1 MTYAQFGLIQ
11 AADFNTL
18 VGGNPTTTANTLNA
32 TWATGGGAAGY
43 GQPALAN
50 VTAGQSVAATSQ
62 WSSLVSN
69 TASAATHQGS
79 SITSVSAPVA
89 GGTITF
95 LSAIPTNL
103 QTIYTN
109 RLNAATQG
117 STGSNTV
124 TYNANAS
131 AGGTPWSQAL
141 TFTHTAT
148 FANGDAARYFFN
160 SGGQLKLTFT
170 QVDGPAGSMA
180 NGYNTLCSAIGTLVF
195 SAPSSGT
202 ITVAGL
208 SYSGFTKVGGTG
220 SPSPYLTNTG
230 YYALTTS
237 NANVFLQ
244 TTGTPAGYTTSFI
257 NVLVKSNGTQGSN
270 SDAGSVITI
279 YSVWDE
285 VPNGLAVNANSST
298 TLTATYPETTNLAN
312 TWGTITLAGTVTGS

>member
-1 MTYAQFGLIQ
+1 MSYAQFASID
-11 AADFNTL
+11 ASDFNTL
-18 VGGNPTTTANTLNA
+18 VGGNPTTTSGTLNA
-32 TWATGGGAAGY
+32 VWATGGGAFGY
-43 GQPALAN
+43 GQTALAN
-50 VTAGQSVAATSQ
+50 VTVGQTVAATGQ
-62 WSSLVSN
+62 WATLVAN

-79 SITSVSAPVA
+79 SITAVTAPVA

-103 QTIYTN
+103 TTVSTN

-117 STGSNTV
+117 STGTPNTV
-124 TYNANAS
+124 TR
-131 AGGTPWSQAL
+131 GTTWSSAL

-160 SGGQLKLTFT
+160 SGGQLKLTFAQPNGT
-170 QVDGPAGSMA
+170 SMA
-180 NGYNTLCSAIGTLVF
+180 NAYNSLANACGTLVI

-202 ITVAGL
+202 ITVAGT
-208 SYSGFTKVGGTG
+208 SYTGFTKIGGSGT
-220 SPSPYLTNTG
+220 PSPYTTNTG

-270 SDAGSVITI
+270 GDAGSVITI
-279 YSVWDE
+279 YTVWDE
-285 VPNGLAVNANSST
+285 IPNGLTVTAGSAV
-298 TLTATYPETTNLAN
+298 TLTAQAPETTNIAN
-312 TWGTITLAGTVTGS
+312 SWGTITLAGSVSGS